1 MSINRLNLISLL
13 NARHSSSN
21 YNCVPVTDTDASR
34 WKMIMKLLR
43 FIIILMMRG
52 SDAECL
58 DLYHQRTQFRWS
70 ACCSASEHRKHPILA
85 HTQRV
90 VGPLSPTNMIPML
103 GYITTAIYIY
113 IYWSYLFYYIC
124 LIYVFIS
131 HSTVANFPFSA

>member
-1 MSINRLNLISLL
+1 MSDFLFNLMIMFINTGI
-13 NARHSSSN
+13 SSN
-21 YNCVPVTDTDASR
+21 YNYTPVTDTDASK

-43 FIIILMMRG
+43 FIIILMMHS